1 MTTRTQDS
9 PPFVVTDRDI
19 CDYRRDG
26 AVCLRGVFADW
37 VDTIAAGIERN
48 MREPGPY
55 AAESVRSGEAGSFFD
70 DYCNWQR
77 IAEFRELVERSPAA
91 EVAARIMGSQSA
103 QFFHD
108 HVLVKEPGTQ
118 KGTPWHQDAPY
129 YFVDGS
135 QTVSF
140 WIPIDPVKEATLR
153 LIAGSHHCEPLIL
166 PVRWLDD
173 SDFYSAAGHYRPV
186 PDPDS
191 EPDLRVLEWTMDPG
205 DAVLFH
211 FRTAHG
217 ARGNPTSSRRRV
229 LSLRWV
235 GDDARYAERPGRTSP
250 PFPGHEMIAG
260 QRLRTDWFPILY
272 EAPPA
277 PGVADTRRR

>member
-1 MTTRTQDS
+1 MATPVQDMPAIS
-9 PPFVVTDRDI
+9 VTERDI
-19 CDYRRDG
+19 ADYRRDG

-55 AAESVRSGEAGSFFD
+55 AAESVRSGETGSFFD

-77 IAEFRELVERSPAA
+77 IAEFRDVVERSPAA
-91 EVAARIMGSQSA
+91 EVAARIMGSQTA

-118 KGTPWHQDAPY
+118 KATPWHQDAPY
-129 YFVDGS
+129 YFVDGT

-140 WIPIDPVKEATLR
+140 WIPIDPVREATLR
-153 LIAGSHHCEPLIL
+153 LIAGSHRWDQMIL

-173 SDFYSAAGHYRPV
+173 SDFYAGADRYRPV
-186 PDPDS
+186 PDPDH
-191 EPDLRVLEWTMDPG
+191 EPDLQVLEWTMKPG
-205 DAVLFH
+205 DAVLFD

-235 GDDARYAERPGRTSP
+235 GDDAHYAERPGRTSP
-250 PFPGHEMIAG
+250 PFPGHDMTAG
-260 QRLRTDWFPILY
+260 QRLRTDWFPVIHD
-272 EAPPA
+272 AQRVVGA
-277 PGVADTRRR
+277 R